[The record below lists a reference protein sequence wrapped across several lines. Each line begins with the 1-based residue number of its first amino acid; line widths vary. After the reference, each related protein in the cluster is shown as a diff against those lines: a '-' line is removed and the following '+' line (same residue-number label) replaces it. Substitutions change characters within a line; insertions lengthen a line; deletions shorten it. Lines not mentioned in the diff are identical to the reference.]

1 MPILW
6 LSVMFEKIIIEL
18 QKIKKDISAIKFI
31 LYIRINTEYKI
42 YNTNK

>member
-18 QKIKKDISAIKFI
+18 QKIKKDISAIK
-31 LYIRINTEYKI
+31 YIKINTEYKI